1 MANEYQCS
9 SGNPIKYNADGMP
22 SYNKGQIRLGAAIA
36 YLPLHHFDKN
46 TKPSYFGRVMAGVD
60 LVPEQVLHLVAEEI
74 DELVNADAIK
84 HAPRLK
90 DIQSMCVNVMQMQRA
105 LEKFVATRKASL
117 SRRQRTT

>member
-1 MANEYQCS
+1 MLLWQSDQIQRRRYAELQQGSNSPWSSDSLPPAPSFRQRYQAQLFRSC
-9 SGNPIKYNADGMP
+9 DG
-22 SYNKGQIRLGAAIA
+22 
-36 YLPLHHFDKN
+36 
-46 TKPSYFGRVMAGVD
+46 GVD

-105 LEKFVATRKASL
+105 LEKFVAIHKASL
-117 SRRQRTT
+117 PRRQRTT

>member
-1 MANEYQCS
+1 MLLWQS
-9 SGNPIKYNADGMP
+9 DQIHADGMP

-46 TKPSYFGRVMAGVD
+46 TKPSYFGRVMGGVD

-105 LEKFVATRKASL
+105 LEKFVAIHKASL
-117 SRRQRTT
+117 PRRQRTT